1 MRVPCASVLLGPGRG
16 FEIAQARLGLA
27 LGAPPR
33 AHSSL
38 HADGTIGALFHYER
52 CGLGPRW
59 PLRLRPCRDPRQLS
73 SCMSHTHRTASE
85 TKNEEVA
92 FLHPQRGKAQATLES
107 NVTKKTFLQRHPRT
121 GLRAGRARGV
131 RSPLIASLIR
141 AGRSGFARSRG
152 HATP

>member
-1 MRVPCASVLLGPGRG
+1 MSSVVV
-16 FEIAQARLGLA
+16 
-27 LGAPPR
+27 
-33 AHSSL
+33 
-38 HADGTIGALFHYER
+38 
-52 CGLGPRW
+52 C
-59 PLRLRPCRDPRQLS
+59 
-73 SCMSHTHRTASE
+73 HTNTASE

-107 NVTKKTFLQRHPRT
+107 NVTQKTFLQRHPRT